1 MKKSLLAAAVAGA
14 VLLSAGAQ
22 AQDAVAP
29 EGYQLQQVLI
39 MSRHNLR
46 APLANNGSVLEQST
60 PKSWPQWDVPGGQLT
75 TKGGVLEVYMGH
87 YMREW
92 LAQQKLVTSGE
103 CPPENAVYAYANSL
117 QRTVAT
123 AQFFI
128 TGAFLGCGVPV
139 HHQPQMGTMDPT
151 FNPVITDDSAEFA
164 QKAVQAM
171 EKERQGMQLAES
183 YKLLEEMT
191 DYRNSPSCKEKHVCS
206 LSEGKDTFSAKYQQE
221 PGVSGPLKV
230 GNSLVDAFTLQYYEG
245 FPKDQVAWGEI
256 ASDKQWQ
263 VLSKLKNGYQDS
275 LFTSA
280 EVARNVAKPLVKYI
294 DNALVGDG
302 AAKAKV
308 TLLVGHDSN
317 IASLLTALDF
327 KPYQLPGQYERTPIG
342 GKLLFQRWHDS
353 GSNRDLMKIE
363 YVYQSTEQLRNADA
377 LSLQSPPQR
386 VTLALNGCPV
396 DDQGFCPL
404 ETFKKVMNE
413 AAK

>member
-1 MKKSLLAAAVAGA
+1 MRKSLLAAAVTG
-14 VLLSAGAQ
+14 VILLSAGVQ
-22 AQDAVAP
+22 AQEQAAP

-60 PKSWPQWDVPGGQLT
+60 PKSWPEWDVPGGQLT

-92 LAQQKLVTSGE
+92 LAQQGVVTSGE

-128 TGAFLGCGVPV
+128 TGAFPGCGVTV
-139 HHQPQMGTMDPT
+139 HHQEKMGTMDPT
-151 FNPVITDDSAEFA
+151 FNPVITDDSGAFSE
-164 QKAVQAM
+164 KAVQAM
-171 EKERQGMQLAES
+171 EKERQGMQLSES

-191 DYRNSPSCKEKHVCS
+191 DYRNSPSCKEKQQCS
-206 LSEGKDTFSAKYQQE
+206 LSDAKDTFSAKYQQE

-275 LFTSA
+275 LFTSP

-294 DNALVGDG
+294 DNVLVGD
-302 AAKAKV
+302 AAKSAKV

-327 KPYQLPGQYERTPIG
+327 KPYQLHNQYERTPIG
-342 GKLLFQRWHDS
+342 GKLVFQRWHDKS
-353 GSNRDLMKIE
+353 GNRDLMKIE

-377 LSLQSPPQR
+377 LTLQSPPQR

-396 DDQGFCPL
+396 DDNGFCPMD
-404 ETFKKVMNE
+404 TFKKAMAE
-413 AAK
+413 ATK

>member
-1 MKKSLLAAAVAGA
+1 MKIRLLAAAVAGA
-14 VLLSAGAQ
+14 VMLSAGAQ
-22 AQDAVAP
+22 AQDTAAP

-60 PKSWPQWDVPGGQLT
+60 AKAWPQWDVPGGQLT

-128 TGAFLGCGVPV
+128 TGAFPGCGIAV

-151 FNPVITDDSAEFA
+151 FNPVIIDDSPAFRE
-164 QKAVQAM
+164 KALQAM
-171 EKERQGMQLAES
+171 EKERQGMQLTES
-183 YKLLEEMT
+183 YKLLETMI
-191 DYRNSPSCKEKHVCS
+191 DYRNSPSCKEKQVCS
-206 LSEGKDTFSAKYQQE
+206 LSEGKDTFSADYQQE

-256 ASDKQWQ
+256 TSDKQWQ

-275 LFTSA
+275 LFTSTA
-280 EVARNVAKPLVKYI
+280 VAQNVAKPLVKYI
-294 DNALVGDG
+294 DNALVGEG
-302 AAKAKV
+302 ASKAKV

-363 YVYQSTEQLRNADA
+363 YVYQSTEQLRNADP
-377 LSLQSPPQR
+377 LTLQTPPQR

-404 ETFKKVMNE
+404 ETFKKVINE